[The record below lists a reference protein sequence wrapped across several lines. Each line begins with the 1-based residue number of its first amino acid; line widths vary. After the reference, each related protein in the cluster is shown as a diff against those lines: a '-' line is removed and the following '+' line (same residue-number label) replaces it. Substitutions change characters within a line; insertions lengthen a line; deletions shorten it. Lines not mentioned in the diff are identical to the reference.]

1 MDAFAQYSEVK
12 IVALSKPADA
22 YDNWGVNRRAPAIGD
37 VGTVVEI
44 LRSEAGA
51 VTYVVECV
59 NPDGSSEWLDD
70 FTESELT
77 AYKTRQPRRAQM
89 RSIVILGIVSMHLG
103 LVAGASV
110 LPDAIQ
116 PALAATVYLP
126 LWPLAA
132 LGLPV
137 FGPAESGGWPGP
149 SLLGWAAFAFLW
161 AAVWAIVLIAI
172 DRLRR
177 GRSS

>member
-1 MDAFAQYSEVK
+1 MDTFPQYSEVK

-22 YDNWGVNRRAPAIGD
+22 YDSWGVNRRAPAIGD
-37 VGTVVEI
+37 IGTIVEI

-59 NPDGSSEWLDD
+59 NPDGTSEWLDD

-77 AYKTRQPRRAQM
+77 AYKTWRPRRAQM
-89 RSIVILGIVSMHLG
+89 RSIVILGIVSVHLA

-149 SLLGWAAFAFLW
+149 SPLGWVAFALLW
-161 AAVWAIVLIAI
+161 AAVWAMLLATI
-172 DRLRR
+172 DRLRK
-177 GRSS
+177 